1 MMVAMT
7 IMMLIMMV
15 LIFGFKLRESPC
27 VGSESLRSSGAHV

>member
-15 LIFGFKLRESPC
+15 LIFGFKLREISMC
-27 VGSESLRSSGAHV
+27 WLGESAE